1 MQYRYVLTA
10 ACVGSLALAAL
21 SCSSSDG
28 IAADSVDATDE
39 AGQDGTDGASA
50 EPDTLGDQRDEPLTC
65 DAAARG
71 YVATTVADI
80 VYNGQ
85 AADIDIQYQ
94 ATGCAAGLSLQLSID
109 GGCRLSIE
117 ADGSTGAWELVNASF
132 RGDSSCSASWPAE
145 YVGDFTARLDE
156 STAAISAAPANLGN
170 TSCVDGDIEL
180 AGRLRFDRAGTETT
194 FDLFLNGL
202 SVSGLLATT
211 EITGS
216 CPTPPTECAAG
227 ETCGRD
233 TWGYKCGE
241 CQAGERCT
249 AGTCELDGCPDLEP
263 RGTDQGT
270 YLTDLVVYEC
280 DDGEV
285 RLHDMCGNPAGM
297 FYLLA
302 GW

>member
-1 MQYRYVLTA
+1 MQFRYLVTAIYIALT
-10 ACVGSLALAAL
+10 LITP

-28 IAADSVDATDE
+28 AADGSIDSTDE

-50 EPDTLGDQRDEPLTC
+50 AQDTSGNQRDEPLTC

-71 YVATTVADI
+71 YAATTIADL

-85 AADIDIQYQ
+85 AADVDIQHQ
-94 ATGCAAGLSLQLSID
+94 VSGCAAGLSLQLSID

-117 ADGSTGAWELVNASF
+117 ADGSTGTWELVNASF
-132 RGDSSCSASWPAE
+132 RGDSSCGASWPAE
-145 YVGDFTARLDE
+145 YVGDFTARRDE
-156 STAAISAAPANLGN
+156 STAAIIVAPPDLGN

-180 AGRLRFDRAGTETT
+180 AGRLRFDGADSEAT

-216 CPTPPTECAAG
+216 CPTPPPECADG

-233 TWGYKCGE
+233 PWGYKCGE

-249 AGTCELDGCPDLEP
+249 AGTCELDGCPELEP

-270 YLTDLVVYEC
+270 YLTDLVVYDC
-280 DDGEV
+280 DDNEV
-285 RLHDMCGNPAGM
+285 NLHDMCSNPAGM